1 MADGNSILTIDMI
14 TRAAV
19 SLFKNSNLFIQNIDT
34 QYDPQ
39 FGVDGAKIGDT
50 LRIRLPN
57 DFTIRHGTAFSPQN
71 TAEQFTTLKLATQV
85 GVDVS
90 FSSAERK
97 LKLDDYSERV
107 LMPMMNDLAADI
119 AYDIMSDVEGNV
131 CNLVA
136 NVDGSGNII
145 SPNQTTVLKADAA
158 LSDNSTP
165 TVPGY
170 KAVLSPTTNANLV
183 SSLSGLFN
191 PASAIGDQYRTGQMK
206 NALGFDFFKDQTVL
220 NHTTGSFT
228 AGTVNGAGQS
238 GSVIAVNAIT
248 GTLNK
253 GDIITIEGVNMVN
266 YLYKKSL
273 GKLRQ
278 FVVTD
283 DVPSGGTTIPV
294 YPALIGP
301 ENGAEVQYQTVDS
314 SPADAATISL
324 ATPANSVYIK
334 NIAYSPKA
342 VTMATADLVL
352 PRGVHEAARRV
363 YDGISMRM
371 ITDYVLGTDQLGTRL
386 DVIYGKTWLRG
397 QWGVIIADSPSS

>member
-1 MADGNSILTIDMI
+1 MAGNDILTIDMI

-34 QYDPQ
+34 QYDSQ
-39 FGVDGAKIGDT
+39 FAVDGAKIGDT

-71 TAEQFTTLKLATQV
+71 TSEQYTTLALQTQV

-119 AYDIMSDVEGNV
+119 AYDVMQDVEGNV

-136 NVDGSGNII
+136 NTDGSNNII
-145 SPNQTTVLKADAA
+145 SPTQKTVLLADAA

-165 TVPGY
+165 AVPGY
-170 KAVLSPTTNANLV
+170 KAVLSPTSNANIV
-183 SSLSGLFN
+183 SALAGYFN
-191 PASAIGDQYRTGQMK
+191 PASTIGEQYRTGQMK

-238 GSVIAVNAIT
+238 GSVIAVHPIT

-253 GDIITIEGVNMVN
+253 GDIITFEGVNMVN
-266 YLYKKSL
+266 FLYKGSL

-294 YPALIGP
+294 YPALIP
-301 ENGAEVQYQTVDS
+301 AESGAQVQYQTVDS
-314 SPADAATISL
+314 SPADAATIAL

-352 PRGVHEAARRV
+352 PRGVHEAARRN

-397 QWGVIIADSPSS
+397 QWAVIIADATS

>member
-119 AYDIMSDVEGNV
+119 AYDIMQDVDGNV

-136 NVDGSGNII
+136 NFDTNGAII
-145 SPNQTTVLKADAA
+145 SPTQETVLLADAA

-170 KAVLSPTTNANLV
+170 KSVLSPTTNARLV
-183 SSLSGLFN
+183 SAFSGLFN

-228 AGTVNGAGQS
+228 AGTVAGANQS

-253 GDIITIEGVNMVN
+253 GDIITLEGVNQVN

-273 GKLRQ
+273 AKPRQ

-294 YPALIGP
+294 YPALIP
-301 ENGAEVQYQTVDS
+301 AENGAQVQYQTVDV
-314 SPADAATISL
+314 SPADGATISL
-324 ATPANSVYIK
+324 ATPAGGTYIK
-334 NIAYSPKA
+334 NLAYSPKA

-352 PRGVHEAARRV
+352 PRGVHEASRRV

-397 QWGVIIADSPSS
+397 QWGVIVADKT